1 MFAQNPGNGITFF
14 ADLEQVPCTPQLQ
27 FKMAKYIVKVL
38 QTDMEKHKEEFAV
51 ELIQTKYLEIG
62 QPRLLTRAVKLAM
75 DSEYGG
81 THHCIAGKTFGSCI
95 TYRTGSFILVEINQT
110 TLMIFEAD

>member
-1 MFAQNPGNGITFF
+1 MCAQNTGNGITFF
-14 ADLEQVPCTPQLQ
+14 ADLEQGSCSLQLL
-27 FKMAKYIVKVL
+27 FKMAMYIVKVL
-38 QTDMEKHKEEFAV
+38 QTDMEKHKEEFVV
-51 ELIQTKYLEIG
+51 ELVQTKYLEIG
-62 QPRLLTRAVKLAM
+62 QPRLLTRAIKLAM

-95 TYRTGSFILVEINQT
+95 TYQPGSFILVEINQT